1 MCRIGWQACA
11 NLEPA
16 DEIRSTPSGFPRGIR
31 SIRRQSRIG
40 QSHRRAFAEE
50 TLIIAREATKVK
62 EAVAGCNS
70 LDAGLF
76 RIGAH
81 AAQR

>member
-1 MCRIGWQACA
+1 MRCEGEAWL
-11 NLEPA
+11 NHL
-16 DEIRSTPSGFPRGIR
+16 IRCTRMKMS
-31 SIRRQSRIG
+31 

-70 LDAGLF
+70 FDAGLF
-76 RIGAH
+76 RIGIREHMSRSVESTNLAEL
-81 AAQR
+81 